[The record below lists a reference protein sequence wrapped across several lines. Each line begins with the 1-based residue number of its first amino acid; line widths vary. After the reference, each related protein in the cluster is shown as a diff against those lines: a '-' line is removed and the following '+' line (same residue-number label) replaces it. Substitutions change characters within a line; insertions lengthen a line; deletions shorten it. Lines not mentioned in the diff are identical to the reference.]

1 MSTYGQLITD
11 AVREL
16 ARLEY
21 SDAALEA
28 RELLGKALGMDCR
41 SSEFEQKLWEETED
55 SAEQVFFTLVQ
66 RRLKNEPL
74 QYILGEW
81 DFYGMTLA
89 VGPGVL
95 IPRQDTELLV
105 DIARK
110 LRGKAEQTE
119 LIDLCAGS
127 GCIGFAIE
135 KQLRNVSATLVEN
148 YTDPM
153 SYMLKNKLELGSR
166 ASLVKGD
173 VLDESLPPQL
183 PQADLIVCNPP
194 YLTPRDMDELQPE
207 VRAEPVEA
215 LYGGEFAPWLN
226 GFSWEVMKQEAA
238 ADPGKFH
245 LETYGAGMAEKPV
258 LLVDGGRDYD
268 LPEEENAGA
277 LCERIEA
284 QGKGKLVYL
293 SVDTDHAMN
302 TLRPEIK
309 QLLIDFFG
317 SL

>member
-16 ARLEY
+16 EKLEY

-28 RELLGKALGMDCR
+28 KELLGKALGMDCR

-55 SAEQVFFTLVQ
+55 SAEQAFFALVQ

-110 LRGKAEQTE
+110 LRGNAEQTV

-135 KQLRNVSATLVEN
+135 RQLRGVSATLVEN

-153 SYMLKNKLELGSR
+153 SYMLTNKLNLGSR

-173 VLDESLPPQL
+173 VHDEGLPAQL

-215 LYGGEFAPWLN
+215 LYGGEDGLDFYRTVTRLWKNNVRADGYLAFEVGIGQADEVTEIMIQH
-226 GFSWEVMKQEAA
+226 GFKDVRRAK
-238 ADPGKFH
+238 D
-245 LETYGAGMAEKPV
+245 AGGIERV
-258 LLVDGGRDYD
+258 VFGRR
-268 LPEEENAGA
+268 G
-277 LCERIEA
+277 
-284 QGKGKLVYL
+284 
-293 SVDTDHAMN
+293 
-302 TLRPEIK
+302 
-309 QLLIDFFG
+309 F
-317 SL
+317 

>member
-28 RELLGKALGMDCR
+28 RELLGKALGIDCR

-215 LYGGEFAPWLN
+215 LYGGEDGLDFYRTVTRLWKNNVRADGYLAFEVGIGQADEVTELMIQH
-226 GFSWEVMKQEAA
+226 GFRDVRRVK
-238 ADPGKFH
+238 D
-245 LETYGAGMAEKPV
+245 AGGIERV
-258 LLVDGGRDYD
+258 VFGRR
-268 LPEEENAGA
+268 G
-277 LCERIEA
+277 
-284 QGKGKLVYL
+284 
-293 SVDTDHAMN
+293 
-302 TLRPEIK
+302 
-309 QLLIDFFG
+309 F
-317 SL
+317 